1 MVSRMFFLG
10 ILKPVLSMAFRY
22 ASQRFSP
29 KQATSP
35 VLVIS
40 TPSTTS
46 APARREKENWGTWGP
61 GGGAQRLPGHA
72 PQPSPA
78 PMGDPHSP

>member
-1 MVSRMFFLG
+1 MFFLG
-10 ILKPVLSMAFRY
+10 ILKPVESMALRY
-22 ASQRFSP
+22 ASYLFSP

-46 APARREKENWGTWGP
+46 APASREKEN
-61 GGGAQRLPGHA
+61 
-72 PQPSPA
+72 
-78 PMGDPHSP
+78 